1 MPSTTTTLGYTPE
14 MSVGKLHVQV
24 LTQQYYILI
33 CMSKVVFVSTFKF
46 CGPLLLDG
54 KPGDLQQSAEKEIF
68 LSYGHTEDVDR
79 FVLELQKD
87 LGAHGFSVWL
97 DKTDICP
104 GSNWRR
110 AIGV

>member
-1 MPSTTTTLGYTPE
+1 

-33 CMSKVVFVSTFKF
+33 LMSKVVFVSTFKF
-46 CGPLLLDG
+46 YGPLLLDG
-54 KPGDLQQSAEKEIF
+54 KPGDLQQEKEIF

-79 FVLELQKD
+79 FVIKLQKD
-87 LGAHGFSVWL
+87 LEAHGFSVWL
-97 DKTDICP
+97 DKTNICP